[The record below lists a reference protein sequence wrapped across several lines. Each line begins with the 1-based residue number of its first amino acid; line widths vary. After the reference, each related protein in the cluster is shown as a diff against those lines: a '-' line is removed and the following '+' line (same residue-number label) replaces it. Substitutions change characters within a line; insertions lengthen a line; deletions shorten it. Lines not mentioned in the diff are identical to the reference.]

1 MLMCG
6 HSETDPGL
14 DMFKDQRDLAMTV
27 SDSRAAAIFDEAVE
41 AVVRFQGDPVAILDC
56 ALEIDGDFVLAH
68 CLSAMMN
75 TIGNASSRLEAAH
88 GNIGRA
94 KAAAK
99 HILEREQLHLE
110 AVEAWYGVHLDRAA
124 AVYEQIL
131 FDHPRDLM
139 AVFAS
144 HWLDFY
150 RGDALGRYGRM
161 ARVLSAW
168 DESVPGHHWLLGMF
182 AFGLEEVGQ
191 YRRAESCGR
200 RAVEADSGD
209 AWGVHAVAHV
219 MEMEGRLEEGAAWL
233 EETRDGWASTNI
245 KIHNW
250 WHALLFRIDLGGS
263 RQALTIYDEHV
274 VDPERD
280 DVEALIDRVSA
291 LVRLSL
297 LGTDIGGRW
306 QDLTPLWEPLIT
318 DSRYPFND
326 LHALL
331 CFRLA
336 GADAQAEE
344 LLCAAQKNYDL
355 AIPMMA
361 TGLSVLTGIN
371 AFCKGPNSDALEWL
385 LPVFYE
391 FYKIRGSHAQR
402 DLVQQIVVETALRD
416 QQWSV
421 ARALLAERLQLRD
434 SAPHAFTR
442 QVQGRLK
449 SV

>member
-1 MLMCG
+1 
-6 HSETDPGL
+6 
-14 DMFKDQRDLAMTV
+14 MFRDQRDLALTV
-27 SDSRAAAIFDEAVE
+27 SDSRAAVIFDEAVE
-41 AVVRFQGDPVAILDC
+41 AVVRFRGDPVAILDR
-56 ALEIDGDFVLAH
+56 ALEVDDRFVLAH

-75 TIGNASSRLEAAH
+75 TIGNASSRLEAAR

-94 KAAAK
+94 RAEVESVQ
-99 HILEREQLHLE
+99 ERERLHVE
-110 AVEAWYGVHLDRAA
+110 AVEAWSDARLDRAA
-124 AVYEQIL
+124 AVYQQIL
-131 FDHPRDLM
+131 FDYPRDLM

-150 RGDALGRYGRM
+150 RGDALGRCGRM

-168 DESVPGHHWLLGMF
+168 DESVPGHHWLLSMF
-182 AFGLEEVGQ
+182 AFGLEETGQ

-200 RAVEADSGD
+200 RAVEADPGD

-219 MEMEGRLEEGAAWL
+219 MEMEGRLEDGVAWL

-250 WHALLFRIDLGGS
+250 WHALLFQIDLGES
-263 RQALTIYDEHV
+263 RQAIEIYDEHL

-297 LGTDIGGRW
+297 LGTDVGDRW
-306 QDLTPLWEPLIT
+306 QDLAPLWEPLIT
-318 DSRYPFND
+318 DARYPFND

-336 GADAQAEE
+336 GEDTQAEE
-344 LLCAAQKNYDL
+344 LLCAAQKNYVL
-355 AIPMMA
+355 AVPMMA
-361 TGLSVLTGIN
+361 TGMSVLIGLN
-371 AFCKGPNSDALEWL
+371 AFCKGHDADALESL

-391 FYKIRGSHAQR
+391 LYRIGGSHAQR
-402 DLVQQIVVETALRD
+402 DLVQQVVVEAALRAR
-416 QQWSV
+416 QWSV